1 MIILSSGLLET
12 LLLSSHL
19 TWNIC
24 TCFYDLFWNC
34 CIRQVRANWENVKKQ
49 VMLTAIRAKFEAYST
64 LRSLL
69 LSTEGSI
76 LVESSQSD
84 LFWGVSR
91 DGVGL
96 NQLGHILMDLR
107 EEFLRVP
114 SNSVPNGHTNFSHL
128 CHRIKPQL

>member
-1 MIILSSGLLET
+1 MSFVDPFP
-12 LLLSSHL
+12 
-19 TWNIC
+19 N
-24 TCFYDLFWNC
+24 LFWNC
-34 CIRQVRANWENVKKQ
+34 CIRQVRPNWENVKKE

-84 LFWGVSR
+84 LFWGVTR

-107 EEFLRVP
+107 EEFLKVP
-114 SNSVPNGHTNFSHL
+114 SSSVPNGHTNLFHSWNR
-128 CHRIKPQL
+128 HRIQPQL